1 MNERHYDPLIMEK
14 ALWEIKHNVNFKS
27 NFKTYFIDCECK
39 SSLLQDFKIKKINER
54 KIKFSCRRCGTSKT
68 VIVPRGFSLCKQ
80 CNGTGSYEVGSY
92 IPYTCD
98 QCKDGL
104 IAWTEVTK

>member
-1 MNERHYDPLIMEK
+1 MEIEK
-14 ALWEIKHNVNFKS
+14 NLVWSIKHNVIFKGIS
-27 NFKTYFIDCECK
+27 LKKYFIDCECR
-39 SSLLQDFKIKKINER
+39 SSLLQDFKIKKINDR

-80 CNGTGSYEVGSY
+80 CRGTGSYKVEY
-92 IPYTCD
+92 CIPIACD
-98 QCKDGL
+98 QCDNGL